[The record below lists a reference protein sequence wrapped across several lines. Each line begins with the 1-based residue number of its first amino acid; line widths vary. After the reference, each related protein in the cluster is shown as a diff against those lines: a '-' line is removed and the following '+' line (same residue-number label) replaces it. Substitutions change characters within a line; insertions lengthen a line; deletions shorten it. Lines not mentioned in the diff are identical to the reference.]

1 MTTTISISSLKGGVG
16 KTSVTLGLASAAL
29 AQGKRVLV
37 IDLDPHADSS
47 TGLAVDTR
55 TACDVGTALL
65 DKNISFDKA
74 LSTSAWGRVPLP
86 EGADIKVLRGSAM
99 SSRFDALTY
108 KQTLYLLSQKLESIK
123 EDFDLILIDC
133 PPTLSRLTA
142 TAWAA
147 SDRVISIAEPTLFS
161 VAGTERTLRAIAQF
175 EANSPYRVE
184 SASIVVNRYNRNS
197 PEHRFRMDEL
207 RDTYGDLVAHTVL
220 PETPEVQSAHGAA
233 FPLHFW
239 RKSDLSEHAQLYTR
253 LLAGLLAEA
262 QPTVSTETATTER

>member
-1 MTTTISISSLKGGVG
+1 MPTIISISSLKGGVG

-47 TGLAVDTR
+47 TGLAVDAR
-55 TACDVGTALL
+55 TGYDIGTGLL
-65 DKNISFDKA
+65 SENISFETA

-86 EGADIKVLRGSAM
+86 TGAKIKVLRGSAM
-99 SSRFDALTY
+99 SARFDALTY
-108 KQTLYLLSQKLESIK
+108 KQTIYLLSQKLESIK
-123 EDFDLILIDC
+123 DDFDLVLIDC

-184 SASIVVNRYNRNS
+184 SASIVVNKYNHDS

-207 RDTYGDLVAHTVL
+207 RSTYGNLVAQTVI
-220 PETPEVQSAHGAA
+220 PETPEVQSVHGAA

-239 RKSDLSEHAQLYTR
+239 KESDLSEHAQLFTR
-253 LLAGLLAEA
+253 LLTGLLND
-262 QPTVSTETATTER
+262 S